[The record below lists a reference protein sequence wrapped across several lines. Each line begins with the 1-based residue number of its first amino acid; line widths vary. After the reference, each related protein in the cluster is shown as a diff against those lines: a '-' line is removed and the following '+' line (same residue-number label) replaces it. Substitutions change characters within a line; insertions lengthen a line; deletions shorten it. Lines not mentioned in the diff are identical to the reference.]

1 MFTPPKP
8 AKLHAVEQPL
18 PKTFISDAEKENR
31 PLVNRH
37 DSGAKVL
44 DVDEVIRRSERLP
57 DERRTNNN

>member
-1 MFTPPKP
+1 MTKP

-44 DVDEVIRRSERLP
+44 DVDAVLRKSERLP
-57 DERRTNNN
+57 DVRTNHN

>member
-1 MFTPPKP
+1 MTKS
-8 AKLHAVEQPL
+8 KLHAVEQPL

-44 DVDEVIRRSERLP
+44 DVDAVLRKAERLP
-57 DERRTNNN
+57 DVRTNHN